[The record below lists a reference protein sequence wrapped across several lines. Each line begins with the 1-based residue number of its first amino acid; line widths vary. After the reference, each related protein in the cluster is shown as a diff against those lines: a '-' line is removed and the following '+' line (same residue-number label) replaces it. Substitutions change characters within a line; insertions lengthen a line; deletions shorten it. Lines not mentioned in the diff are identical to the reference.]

1 MALIDW
7 LKDADRKRPS
17 RSTDGAAIVKAK
29 DAGSVVLAGP
39 GGDEVCIVWGPRQPQ
54 ARVTFGRY
62 TVRTTRIERKLNDER
77 WFLSSCGPVA
87 QKQKKIKLKRGENNF
102 KLGDSVHF
110 EGMIR
115 GWRDGRLQLGFAV
128 RGKDNRGLSV
138 YRNDKRVPVTYKIL
152 TKKGKVLKQ
161 GSMNYG

>member
-1 MALIDW
+1 MALIAW

-17 RSTDGAAIVKAK
+17 RSTDGAAIVKSK

-54 ARVTFGRY
+54 ARVTSGRY
-62 TVRTTRIERKLNDER
+62 SVRTTRIERKRDDER
-77 WFLSSCGPVA
+77 WFLSSCGPTGH
-87 QKQKKIKLKRGENNF
+87 KQKKIKLKRGENTF

-110 EGMIR
+110 EGVVR
-115 GWRDGRLQLGFAV
+115 GWRDGRPHLGFMV

-138 YRNDKRVPVTYKIL
+138 YRSGKRVPVTYKVL
-152 TKKGKVLKQ
+152 TRKGKVLKQ